1 MHRHPEPTRT
11 QTLRQ
16 HLRRH
21 RTQVV
26 HDPLARTALPLLI
39 NIGSN
44 GALGVAYWMVA
55 ARLYDTRTVATNA
68 AIIAAMT
75 TISGI
80 TQLNL
85 NQTLPVL
92 VPRDRPNARRIIA
105 RVYGAVTAFALVV
118 LAGFAFLV
126 LPHLS
131 VLSAALSNKAHLGLF
146 VAGVLVFN
154 LFALQDAALISL
166 RRQQVVPLENAAF
179 GALKLLLLFPLLT
192 LLPGLGI
199 YVSWVIPL
207 VLLVPVISVMIFR
220 RRPEEA
226 VTAAYPVATSRL
238 GVLALDYLGYLF
250 LIGATFFL
258 PVLGL
263 ELLPTLGAAVF
274 AIGWQTSSTIDLL
287 ASNVGAALT
296 VETSYGGDPT
306 ALRRTALRH
315 GLLLVS
321 GVAILG
327 AILAP
332 WILGLYGP
340 QYRADGVLML
350 QLLLLA
356 GIPRC
361 LATFAI
367 AEARAHREIGF
378 IVRLRAQNFVV
389 ALALAV
395 LLAPKLGVTGM
406 ALAWLCAQ
414 LLSGFVAQRRLATW
428 SPSRVEV
435 GVPS

>member
-1 MHRHPEPTRT
+1 MHREPNRVH
-11 QTLRQ
+11 TLRQ
-16 HLRRH
+16 RLRRQ
-21 RTQVV
+21 RRQVV
-26 HDPLARTALPLLI
+26 SDPLARTALPLLI
-39 NIGSN
+39 NICSN

-92 VPRDRPNARRIIA
+92 VPQAGAHARTIIA
-105 RVYGAVTAFALVV
+105 RVYGAVTAFALLV
-118 LAGFAFLV
+118 LVAFALLV

-131 VLSAALSNKAHLGLF
+131 RLSGALSDKSHLALF
-146 VAGVLVFN
+146 VGGVLVFN

-166 RRQQVVPLENAAF
+166 RRQRLIPFENAVF

-192 LLPGLGI
+192 LAPGLGI
-199 YVSWVIPL
+199 YVSWLIPL
-207 VLLVPVISVMIFR
+207 AFIVPVISILIFR
-220 RRPEEA
+220 RKPHDAR
-226 VTAAYPVATSRL
+226 VTPPPPVATTGL
-238 GVLALDYLGYLF
+238 TALALDYLGYLF

-258 PVLGL
+258 PMLGL

-274 AIGWQTSSTIDLL
+274 AIAWQTSSTIDLL
-287 ASNVGAALT
+287 ASNVGTALT

-306 ALRRTALRH
+306 ALRRTAVRH
-315 GLLLVS
+315 GLLLIS
-321 GVAILG
+321 GVAVAG
-327 AILAP
+327 AIGAP
-332 WILGLYGP
+332 WILRLYGP
-340 QYRADGVLML
+340 AYHAEGVLTL

-367 AEARAHREIGF
+367 AEARAHRDIGF

-389 ALALAV
+389 ALGLAV
-395 LLAPKLGVTGM
+395 ALTPEMGVTGM
-406 ALAWLCAQ
+406 GVAWLVAQ
-414 LLSGFVAQRRLATW
+414 LLSGSVGLRRLASWT
-428 SPSRVEV
+428 PSRVVV
-435 GVPS
+435 GVSS

>member
-1 MHRHPEPTRT
+1 M
-11 QTLRQ
+11 
-16 HLRRH
+16 
-21 RTQVV
+21 VN
-26 HDPLARTALPLLI
+26 DPLARTALPLLI

-92 VPRDRPNARRIIA
+92 VPRDRENARRIIA

-118 LAGFAFLV
+118 LAVFALLV

-131 VLSAALSNKAHLGLF
+131 VLSAALADKAALGLF

-166 RRQQVVPLENAAF
+166 RRQRLIPFENAVF
-179 GALKLLLLFPLLT
+179 GVLKLLLLFPLLA
-192 LLPGLGI
+192 LVPDLGI
-199 YVSWVIPL
+199 YVSWIIPL
-207 VLLVPVISVMIFR
+207 AALVPVISWVIFR
-220 RRPEEA
+220 SPRQESV
-226 VTAAYPVATSRL
+226 VTAPPVATSAL
-238 GVLALDYLGYLF
+238 STLALDYLGYLF

-258 PVLGL
+258 PVIGL

-296 VETSYGGDPT
+296 VETSYGGDPK

-332 WILGLYGP
+332 WILSLYGS

-367 AEARAHREIGF
+367 AEARAHREVGF
-378 IVRLRAQNFVV
+378 IVRLRAQTFVV
-389 ALALAV
+389 ALGLAV

-406 ALAWLCAQ
+406 AIAWLAAQ
-414 LLSGFVAQRRLATW
+414 LLSGYVGTRRLMTW
-428 SPSRVEV
+428 SPTRVAM